1 MEEREEMRGRNS
13 QIKERENLKD
23 TVGAKAGAG
32 GAPTPG
38 LGEAGE
44 DER

>member
-23 TVGAKAGAG
+23 TVGAKAGG
-32 GAPTPG
+32 GGGGVPKHR
-38 LGEAGE
+38 
-44 DER
+44 D